1 MIELITASDLAAL
14 ETAVTG
20 LTDTVAHLKDVQAT
34 DDSRH
39 EALAQTVGKI
49 TIALEANGAV
59 FETFNTALDGL
70 VEDVSELQLQVTE
83 LQKQQQDIKD
93 RIIETIVLVNTIS
106 ERQQRL
112 EQWLREKLTPKPPV
126 EPTDQA

>member
-1 MIELITASDLAAL
+1 MIELVTAPDLAAL
-14 ETAVTG
+14 EAAITG
-20 LTDTVAHLKDVQAT
+20 LTDDAADMKG
-34 DDSRH
+34 RH